1 MCARLRLFKLSS
13 HTTIAPIVPKIEETD
28 RCRVFTMP
36 VRSIAVR
43 ASGVGP
49 GRHLARAR
57 TPDRIPDTPTT
68 KRSRGIDSIGVRS
81 SAFDFPSGFFPLLL
95 RSGHVS
101 SQGHLGFAC
110 VPHSSIAARELLG
123 CWHRSA
129 HPTLDGVASRFA
141 TSESLANSKLSSD
154 VSEQLSK
161 TLKDAQTSDV
171 GIDRSW

>member
-129 HPTLDGVASRFA
+129 HPTLDGVAMQICDLGEFGQLEIVERRIRA
-141 TSESLANSKLSSD
+141 TQQDAEGCANFGCWD
-154 VSEQLSK
+154 
-161 TLKDAQTSDV
+161 
-171 GIDRSW
+171 